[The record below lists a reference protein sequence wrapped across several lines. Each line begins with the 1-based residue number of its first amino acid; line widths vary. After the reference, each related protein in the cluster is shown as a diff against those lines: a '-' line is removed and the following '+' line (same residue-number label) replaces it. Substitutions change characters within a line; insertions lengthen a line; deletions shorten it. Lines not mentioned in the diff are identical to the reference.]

1 MKNCNYGSIILNKNV
16 YSYGLLND
24 LNLKIPYINSLNNTI
39 CFNTILEIDG
49 DTDDVIKTKLKKL
62 LDFYSV
68 NEDVTIIYLGYS
80 LNLKPII
87 NNLNILLQSDDY
99 SFLNKITIL
108 TSEAVL
114 NDFADTNLYSKLGL
128 YSIQFD
134 TIQIIDNTNLIIY
147 YAKIID
153 SLKYGGNN
161 TFSILKQIPWLTEFI
176 MTSLNCT
183 FNDLSIEFF
192 QPHINKSLNLCN
204 LTKNFA
210 TTKLSLWD
218 SQYLRYLVYSFEALS
233 TKLNETLG
241 SCTNCNRSLDDVS
254 MRNFISSLR
263 NQSFDFTTNKM
274 IPYNGRGIF
283 QMINGMFYSNSLNFY
298 NLFDFSSS
306 QSVR

>member
-24 LNLKIPYINSLNNTI
+24 LNSKISHSNSLNNTI
-39 CFNTILEIDG
+39 CFNIILEIDG
-49 DTDDVIKTKLKKL
+49 GTDDAIKIKLKQL
-62 LDFYSV
+62 LDLYSI

-87 NNLNILLQSDDY
+87 NSLNILLHSENY

-114 NDFADTNLYSKLGL
+114 NDFADANLHSKLSL

-134 TIQIIDNTNLIIY
+134 SIQIIDNTNLIIY
-147 YAKIID
+147 YANIID
-153 SLKYGGNN
+153 SLKYGGNR

-183 FNDLSIEFF
+183 FNDSSIEYF
-192 QPHINKSLNLCN
+192 QPEINNSLNLCN
-204 LTKNFA
+204 FTKNLA
-210 TTKLSLWD
+210 TTKLSLRD
-218 SQYLRYLVYSFEALS
+218 SQYLRYLIYSFEALS
-233 TKLNETLG
+233 TKLSETLA
-241 SCTNCNRSLDDVS
+241 SCKSCNRSLDDVS

-263 NQSFDFTTNKM
+263 NQNFDFTTNKM

-283 QMINGMFYSNSLNFY
+283 QMNNGTFSSNSLNFY
-298 NLFDFSSS
+298 NLFDFSSRR
-306 QSVR
+306 SVR